1 MKTKKIITAS
11 LVGILALS
19 SAGTMLAFGGGN
31 GGGNGNGGGCKGD
44 IVCMKE
50 RQATGGQKKGKNMQS
65 NSKEGMKK
73 HGEGK
78 NMQSNS
84 KECMKK
90 HGDNDEKLNELKNS
104 PLQEMSE
111 ADKEN
116 ISHMREEEKIARDVY
131 ITLYQKWGV
140 KSFDNISKSEEK
152 HMDAVKILID
162 KYGLEDSMKSGEVGV
177 FNNPEFQKLYDDL
190 IEKGFKSKA
199 DAIQVGMTIEDL
211 DIYDLEKFMKETS
224 NEDILRVF
232 DNLNKGSMN
241 HMRAFDK
248 QLKKEGSTYKAQ
260 FITEERMNDIL
271 NGSDDR
277 HEDKG
282 EKKWGNKENGKSDG
296 MGSHGEG
303 KNEVGERASS
313 QGGFWAAVWNFF
325 NFWK

>member
-1 MKTKKIITAS
+1 
-11 LVGILALS
+11 
-19 SAGTMLAFGGGN
+19 
-31 GGGNGNGGGCKGD
+31 
-44 IVCMKE
+44 
-50 RQATGGQKKGKNMQS
+50 
-65 NSKEGMKK
+65 
-73 HGEGK
+73 
-78 NMQSNS
+78 
-84 KECMKK
+84 
-90 HGDNDEKLNELKNS
+90 
-104 PLQEMSE
+104 
-111 ADKEN
+111 
-116 ISHMREEEKIARDVY
+116 
-131 ITLYQKWGV
+131 
-140 KSFDNISKSEEK
+140 
-152 HMDAVKILID
+152 MDAVKILID

-277 HEDKG
+277 HKDKG
-282 EKKWGNKENGKSDG
+282 EKK
-296 MGSHGEG
+296 
-303 KNEVGERASS
+303 
-313 QGGFWAAVWNFF
+313 
-325 NFWK
+325 